1 MHHRR
6 IDGLMSRRVVSV
18 HRDTPFKDVVRALYE
33 SRVAAVPVVDD
44 GEHVLGVVSE
54 ADLLRKTTDRAEPA
68 GLPAVLD
75 PEAWERA
82 KAEGVR
88 AEELMSAPAVCAR
101 PGWTFVEAARLM
113 EVQGVRRL
121 VVVDGDDRV
130 VGVVSRG
137 DLLKV
142 FLRADKDIRQE
153 IEQDVLAGT
162 LRLDPASISVGVH
175 DGQVE
180 LGGTLPF
187 EGMLP
192 ALEHMCGAVDGVV
205 SVSTHLAH
213 TVEDLRKE
221 GSSP

>member
-1 MHHRR
+1 MRHRR
-6 IDGLMSRRVVSV
+6 VDGLMSRRVVSV
-18 HRDTPFKDVVRALYE
+18 HRGTPFKDVVRTLAE
-33 SRVAAVPVVDD
+33 NRVPAVPVVDD
-44 GEHVLGVVSE
+44 GGRVLGVVSE
-54 ADLLRKTTDRAEPA
+54 ADLLRKTTDRADPA
-68 GLPAVLD
+68 ELPSVPG

-82 KAEGVR
+82 RAEGVR

-113 EVQGVRRL
+113 EVQDVQRL
-121 VVVDGDDRV
+121 VVVDEEDRV

-142 FLRADKDIRQE
+142 FLRADEDIRRE
-153 IEQDVLAGT
+153 IEEEVLAGT
-162 LRLDPASISVGVH
+162 LRLDPGPISVGVR

-187 EGMLP
+187 RGMLP

-205 SVSTHLAH
+205 SVSAHLSYAVDD
-213 TVEDLRKE
+213 TPGEQA
-221 GSSP
+221 SS

>member
-6 IDGLMSRRVVSV
+6 IDGLMSRKVVSV
-18 HRDTPFKDVVRALYE
+18 HRDTPFKDVVRALSE

-44 GEHVLGVVSE
+44 GGRVLGVVSE
-54 ADLLRKTTDRAEPA
+54 ADLLRKTTDRADPA
-68 GLPAVLD
+68 GLPAVPD
-75 PEAWERA
+75 PEAWQRA
-82 KAEGVR
+82 RAEGVR

-121 VVVDGDDRV
+121 VVVDSEDRV

-142 FLRADKDIRQE
+142 FLRADEDIRQE
-153 IEQDVLAGT
+153 IEQDVLTGT
-162 LRLDPASISVGVH
+162 LRLDPASIRVGVH

-187 EGMLP
+187 KGILP

-205 SVSTHLAH
+205 SVTTHLAYAADD
-213 TVEDLRKE
+213 TRKE
-221 GSSP
+221 ESP